1 MEEQMLQYLASA
13 LLFNGMVGTAR
24 AFNWTRN
31 WKVNEEE
38 SKFIRNRLLQPN
50 VPFSGKGTYLYERS
64 WQMEWFLTVKTVV
77 PENASISADV
87 GASFGSVG
95 FLG

>member
-50 VPFSGKGTYLYERS
+50 VPFSGNLLDPVIKKFIKMG
-64 WQMEWFLTVKTVV
+64 
-77 PENASISADV
+77 P
-87 GASFGSVG
+87 
-95 FLG
+95 